1 MFGNNYGGNTNNN
14 YNQKSVNTR
23 IRTFYSDLS
32 ALQLSYWNENI
43 SVKINPIIPGGNA
56 DGIRQY
62 DYNRKIMTAITTEK
76 AIGLYKK
83 IKKNI
88 IPVLEA
94 IENGEQTSLEKPIN
108 AGVQIGQGTLLFIQ
122 YKMIDDTPTLDL
134 ALFTNVVDGKT
145 APENVFRYRFNKV
158 EIVTSLDE
166 ETMEMETSKVEAEFL
181 FFYEKLKNIATVVAD
196 AAHSVN
202 MAKPHGGNNNYASG
216 NNNGNYNGN
225 NYHNNSHNSGSSS
238 YSAPESEFNASDF
251 PFN

>member
-23 IRTFYSDLS
+23 IRTFYGDLS

-43 SVKINPIIPGGNA
+43 SVKINPIIPGGT

-62 DYNRKIMTAITTEK
+62 DFNRKIMTAITTDK

-83 IKKNI
+83 IKKDI

-94 IENGEQTSLEKPIN
+94 IENGEQKTLEKPIN
-108 AGVQIGQGTLLFIQ
+108 KGIAIGQSTLLFVQ
-122 YKMIDDTPTLDL
+122 YKMINEIPTLEL

-158 EIVTSLDE
+158 EVATSLDE
-166 ETMEMETSKVEAEFL
+166 ETMEMETAKVEGEFL

-196 AAHSVN
+196 SAHSIN
-202 MAKPHGGNNNYASG
+202 LAKPHGGNNNYTSG
-216 NNNGNYNGN
+216 NNNGNYGGN
-225 NYHNNSHNSGSSS
+225 NYQNQSNNSGTSG
-238 YSAPESEFNASDF
+238 YSAPESDFNATEF